1 MLRFRE
7 HSAQTSEGAPALS
20 ADRPKRVEVVAARN
34 TEEPTASYSCM
45 KGVLALVSTC
55 GLVAVCAARLVTGRS
70 LASALQAFGIG
81 CFAIMAAT
89 HVFEEFS
96 LLPALGWGRPESVG
110 HFIDLTAA
118 LLGVALVAAS
128 FLLRGH
134 R

>member
-1 MLRFRE
+1 
-7 HSAQTSEGAPALS
+7 
-20 ADRPKRVEVVAARN
+20 
-34 TEEPTASYSCM
+34 M
-45 KGVLALVSTC
+45 KGVLALASTSVLLPVS
-55 GLVAVCAARLVTGRS
+55 VARLWRGRS

-81 CFAIMAAT
+81 CFAIVAAT

-96 LLPALGWGRPESVG
+96 VLPALGWGRADSVG

-128 FLLRGH
+128 ILMRSH